1 MSLSLK
7 LTILSLFLWCRGV
20 LCLPLWLS
28 LQLFLRREVVA
39 AVDFD
44 RLRLAFC
51 SKTLPKSPFFYVLEL
66 TFASKNPLLTS
77 WLSIL
82 ALVLRAFTQSSAP
95 AVPVLASPVNRD
107 AIAGNVLLG
116 SLFCYEACCIFGSV
130 YDLIWYE
137 S

>member
-1 MSLSLK
+1 M
-7 LTILSLFLWCRGV
+7 
-20 LCLPLWLS
+20 
-28 LQLFLRREVVA
+28 VA

-116 SLFCYEACCIFGSV
+116 SFCFVMKPAAYSAAFMTLFGTKVEAFEFSRTTCR
-130 YDLIWYE
+130 
-137 S
+137 